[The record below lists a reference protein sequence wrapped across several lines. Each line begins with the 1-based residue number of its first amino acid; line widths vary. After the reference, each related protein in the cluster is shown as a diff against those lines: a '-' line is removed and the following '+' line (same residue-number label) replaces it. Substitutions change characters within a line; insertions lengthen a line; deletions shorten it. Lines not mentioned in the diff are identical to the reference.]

1 MSTTLPALMG
11 SGTIPYTVSILSS
24 GLGGTYLAAPTTG
37 PGIGRGERVGS
48 QILVANPEDIVS
60 VPAFATSG
68 ISMPGG
74 TPTEIYSPAL
84 NESVLRRR
92 RMIKVQNLGPGDL
105 FIGHTNRVSQFV
117 HGGEP
122 GFKLVP
128 SAASGITSVDLPLM
142 GGASVW
148 GLAVNQNTDVRVLMY

>member
-1 MSTTLPALMG
+1 MSTNQPTLMG
-11 SGTIPYTVSILSS
+11 SGTLPYTVSILSS
-24 GLGGTYLAAPTTG
+24 GLGGVDNQNPTVG
-37 PGIGRGERVGS
+37 AGQGRGERIGTQVT
-48 QILVANPEDIVS
+48 VANPEDLVS
-60 VPAFATSG
+60 APAFATSG

-74 TPTEIYSPAL
+74 TPTEIYSSAL